1 MQQEHSLKKRYFYK
15 LFTNFLG
22 LGVSLVTQ
30 TIVPRGLGPKSYG
43 DFSFLSDYFNQ
54 FAGFFDMGTSIG
66 FYTKLSQRPK
76 EFKLVVFYFY
86 FIGIASLLLLTFVV
100 VAHTTKMYTRLWPGQ
115 ELFYIYLAVF
125 WGILV
130 WLINIMNRMT
140 DAYGLTVSAEIG
152 KVFQKTIGV
161 FIIIILFVC
170 HKLNLGSFFFYNYFT
185 LFLLLIVFTYVMKRS
200 GYSLLQSWKLTG
212 EEIKNYIKEFYQY
225 SHPLFIYSLVGLF
238 AGIFDRWLL
247 QVYGGSVQQ
256 GFFGLSYQIGAVC
269 FLFSSAMTPLVTREF
284 SIAYNNKDLV
294 LMAKLFEKHIPL
306 LYSIT
311 AFLACFV
318 AVNADKVTHIIG
330 GGKFKDAAWPV
341 SIMAFY
347 PIHQTYG
354 QLSGSVFYAT
364 GQTRLY
370 RNIGVVFM
378 LIGLPVTYFF
388 VAHYDKFGI
397 NSGATGLAIKMI
409 LLLIVTVNV
418 QLYFNAKFLKL
429 SFWRYFSHQIFC
441 GGCLFITAFVATF
454 WVDKI
459 LGFHETVI
467 SSFILTGFFY
477 TLMVGFLVYHLPF
490 VFGLKTQDIQSLIE
504 MFTREINK
512 IGIIGKIK

>member
-115 ELFYIYLAVF
+115 ELFYIYLA
-125 WGILV
+125 
-130 WLINIMNRMT
+130 
-140 DAYGLTVSAEIG
+140 
-152 KVFQKTIGV
+152 
-161 FIIIILFVC
+161 
-170 HKLNLGSFFFYNYFT
+170 

-294 LMAKLFEKHIPL
+294 FMAKLFEKHIPL

-397 NSGATGLAIKMI
+397 NS
-409 LLLIVTVNV
+409 
-418 QLYFNAKFLKL
+418 KF
-429 SFWRYFSHQIFC
+429 
-441 GGCLFITAFVATF
+441 
-454 WVDKI
+454 
-459 LGFHETVI
+459 
-467 SSFILTGFFY
+467 
-477 TLMVGFLVYHLPF
+477 
-490 VFGLKTQDIQSLIE
+490 
-504 MFTREINK
+504 
-512 IGIIGKIK
+512 IIMC

>member
-30 TIVPRGLGPKSYG
+30 IIVPRGLGPKSYG
-43 DFSFLSDYFNQ
+43 EFSFLSDYFNQ
-54 FAGFFDMGTSIG
+54 LAGFFDMGTSIG

-76 EFKLVVFYFY
+76 EFKLAVFYFY
-86 FIGIASLLLLTFVV
+86 FIGIASLLLLAFVV
-100 VAHTTKMYTRLWPGQ
+100 VAHTTKMYTRLWPAQ
-115 ELFYIYLAVF
+115 ELFYIYLAAF
-125 WGILV
+125 LGIFV
-130 WLINIMNRMT
+130 WLINTMNRMT
-140 DAYGLTVSAEIG
+140 DAYGLTVSAELG
-152 KVFQKTIGV
+152 KVFQKLIGV
-161 FIIIILFVC
+161 FIIIMFFVYN
-170 HKLNLGSFFFYNYFT
+170 KLNLGSFFFYNYFIH
-185 LFLLLIVFTYVMKRS
+185 FLLLIVLACIMKRS
-200 GYSLLQSWKLTG
+200 GYSLLRSWKLTG
-212 EEIKNYIKEFYQY
+212 EEIKNYTKEFYQY

-294 LMAKLFEKHIPL
+294 LMANLFEKHIPL

-318 AVNADKVTHIIG
+318 AVNADKITHIIG
-330 GGKFKDAAWPV
+330 GGKFRDAAWPI

-378 LIGLPVTYFF
+378 LVGLPVTYLL
-388 VAHYDKFGI
+388 VAHHDKFGI

-409 LLLIVTVNV
+409 LLLIVAVNV

-429 SFWRYFSHQIFC
+429 SFWRYFGHQIFC
-441 GGCLFITAFVATF
+441 VGCLLVAAFIATF
-454 WVDKI
+454 WVDNI

-467 SSFILTGFFY
+467 YSFILAGFFY
-477 TLMVGFLVYHLPF
+477 TLMVGFFVYYMPA
-490 VFGLKTQDIQSLIE
+490 VFGLRIQDVQSLVK
-504 MFTREINK
+504 MVKKKMREYFK
-512 IGIIGKIK
+512 CF

>member
-284 SIAYNNKDLV
+284 SIAYNNKDGKNSK
-294 LMAKLFEKHIPL
+294 MLF
-306 LYSIT
+306 LYS
-311 AFLACFV
+311 
-318 AVNADKVTHIIG
+318 
-330 GGKFKDAAWPV
+330 KFS
-341 SIMAFY
+341 SI
-347 PIHQTYG
+347 
-354 QLSGSVFYAT
+354 
-364 GQTRLY
+364 
-370 RNIGVVFM
+370 
-378 LIGLPVTYFF
+378 
-388 VAHYDKFGI
+388 
-397 NSGATGLAIKMI
+397 
-409 LLLIVTVNV
+409 
-418 QLYFNAKFLKL
+418 
-429 SFWRYFSHQIFC
+429 
-441 GGCLFITAFVATF
+441 
-454 WVDKI
+454 
-459 LGFHETVI
+459 
-467 SSFILTGFFY
+467 
-477 TLMVGFLVYHLPF
+477 
-490 VFGLKTQDIQSLIE
+490 
-504 MFTREINK
+504 
-512 IGIIGKIK
+512 

>member
-1 MQQEHSLKKRYFYK
+1 VQQEHSLKKRYFYK

-30 TIVPRGLGPKSYG
+30 IIVPRGLGPKSYG

-54 FAGFFDMGTSIG
+54 LAGFFDMGTSIG

-86 FIGIASLLLLTFVV
+86 FIAIASLLLLAFVV

-115 ELFYIYLAVF
+115 ELFYIYLAAF
-125 WGILV
+125 LGIFV
-130 WLINIMNRMT
+130 WLINTMNRMT
-140 DAYGLTVSAEIG
+140 DAYALTVSAELG
-152 KVFQKTIGV
+152 KVFQKLIGV
-161 FIIIILFVC
+161 FIIIMFFVYN
-170 HKLNLGSFFFYNYFT
+170 KLNLGSFFFYNYFIH
-185 LFLLLIVFTYVMKRS
+185 FLLLIVLACIMKRS
-200 GYSLLQSWKLTG
+200 GYSLLRSWKLTG
-212 EEIKNYIKEFYQY
+212 EEIKNYTKEFYQY

-247 QVYGGSVQQ
+247 QVYGGSIQQ

-294 LMAKLFEKHIPL
+294 LMATLFRKHIPL

-330 GGKFKDAAWPV
+330 GGKFKDAAWTV

-378 LIGLPVTYFF
+378 LIGLPVTYLL
-388 VAHYDKFGI
+388 VAHHDEFGI

-409 LLLIVTVNV
+409 LLLIVAVNV

-429 SFWRYFSHQIFC
+429 SFLKYLGHQIFSVS
-441 GGCLFITAFVATF
+441 CLVTIAAITNLV
-454 WVDKI
+454 VDQISVLCESII
-459 LGFHETVI
+459 LRLLLSGI
-467 SSFILTGFFY
+467 FY
-477 TLMVGFLVYHLPF
+477 TIIVVGFVYCIP
-490 VFGLKTQDIQSLIE
+490 VTFGLKRQNIQATMQLCTAKI
-504 MFTREINK
+504 MDWTRYRK
-512 IGIIGKIK
+512 